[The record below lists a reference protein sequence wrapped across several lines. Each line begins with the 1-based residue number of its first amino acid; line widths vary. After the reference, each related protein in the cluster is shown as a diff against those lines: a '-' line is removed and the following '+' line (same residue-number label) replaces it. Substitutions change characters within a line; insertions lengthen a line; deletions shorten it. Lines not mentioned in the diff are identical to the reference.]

1 MEIFS
6 LLGDFEMENDSSASM
21 EAMMGFSGFGECLI
35 ALLHVDHLE
44 SCWNHADKVNLR
56 TETLSKNI
64 LFCIWHSV
72 MPHNII
78 VFSR

>member
-44 SCWNHADKVNLR
+44 SCWHGQSQNWDTFKKYFILYLTQCYASQYYRIFKV
-56 TETLSKNI
+56 K
-64 LFCIWHSV
+64 
-72 MPHNII
+72 
-78 VFSR
+78 